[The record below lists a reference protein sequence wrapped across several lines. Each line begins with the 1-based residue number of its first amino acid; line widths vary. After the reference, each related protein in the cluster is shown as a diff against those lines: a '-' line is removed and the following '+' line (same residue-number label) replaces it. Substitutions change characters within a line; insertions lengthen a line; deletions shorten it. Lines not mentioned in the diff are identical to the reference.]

1 MAYNDITK
9 SGDKYSV
16 IGEVWEEKKKKKKK
30 EAEDKEEEKSKR

>member
-16 IGEVWEEKKKKKKK
+16 IGEVWEEKKKKKK